1 MTPPLRSMDIAKLA
15 VGQKILRQ
23 ETFSDW
29 EAVLSEIIV
38 GDAFGVD
45 RIDYLLRGLPPCRR
59 SVRQIRPLPALGHTE
74 DIAYSQNLK
83 GAIPRNRSGGYSIS

>member
-38 GDAFGVD
+38 GDAFG
-45 RIDYLLRGLPPCRR
+45 RGP
-59 SVRQIRPLPALGHTE
+59 
-74 DIAYSQNLK
+74 D
-83 GAIPRNRSGGYSIS
+83 